1 MNCLRLLCKIC
12 GSHGILPKSLG
23 VQAVY
28 DPTKDSLYYG
38 GFGSVW
44 KGVSDGQ
51 EVAVKVIR
59 LYQSKDQEKVRRVGG
74 RQPSLSVARVG
85 KLTVILTDVLQGGC
99 DVECTSPSKCAA
111 AARSDYY

>member
-12 GSHGILPKSLG
+12 GSRAILPKLLAIQ
-23 VQAVY
+23 VAY
-28 DPTKDSLYYG
+28 DQTKQSLYCG
-38 GFGSVW
+38 GFGGVW

-59 LYQSKDQEKVRRVGG
+59 LSQTDDQEKIRRVGG
-74 RQPSLSVARVG
+74 RQPSLPFARVD
-85 KLTVILTDVLQGGC
+85 KLTVIFTDVLHGGC